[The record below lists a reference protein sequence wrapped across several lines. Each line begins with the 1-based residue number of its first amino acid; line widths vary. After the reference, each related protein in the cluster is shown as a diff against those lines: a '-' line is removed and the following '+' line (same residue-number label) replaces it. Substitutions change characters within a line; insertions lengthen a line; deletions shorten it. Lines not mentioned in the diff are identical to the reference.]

1 MKIRFLKFV
10 SLGLLTISL
19 LYSQTTEAQDGATL
33 YKSCAACHSIGGG
46 KMAGPD
52 LKGVTKRRTKEWLV
66 KFIQSPV
73 KMQKAGDADAVAL
86 FKEYNNMP
94 MPDNAMTEEQISK
107 LLEHIDGGAL
117 GDDAIDPKLA
127 ASQHRVDSIL
137 NTNSPQDIQ
146 IGRELFYGTR
156 RFANGGVSCAS
167 CHNATNEGENKG
179 GILAKDLTKAH
190 SRVGGFAGIKG
201 FILSAPFPSMSQS
214 YKNAPV
220 TDDEIAYIGLF
231 LKHTDEQNVTEPAKS
246 SAWIMSYTLVAAF
259 LIVAAI
265 LLIWGRRRRTSVNE
279 EIIKRQEKISK

>member
-1 MKIRFLKFV
+1 MKIRFKTFV
-10 SLGLLTISL
+10 SLGLLTTAL
-19 LYSQTTEAQDGATL
+19 LCSVTTEAQDGATL
-33 YKSCAACHSIGGG
+33 YKSCVACHTIGGG
-46 KMAGPD
+46 KTVGPD

-73 KMQKAGDADAVAL
+73 KIQKAGDADAVAL

-94 MPDNAMTEEQISK
+94 MPDNAMTDEQVVK
-107 LLEHIDGGAL
+107 LLDHIDGGSSGAETV
-117 GDDAIDPKLA
+117 DPLAA

-137 NTNSPQDIQ
+137 KANSPQDIQ
-146 IGRELFYGTR
+146 VGRELFYGTR
-156 RFANGGVSCAS
+156 SFTNGGVSCAS
-167 CHNATNEGENKG
+167 CHNATSDGENRG
-179 GILAKDLTKAH
+179 GILAKDLTKVH
-190 SRVGGFAGIKG
+190 SRVGGFAGVKG
-201 FILSAPFPSMSQS
+201 FIQSAPFPSMNQS

-231 LKHTDEQNVTEPAKS
+231 LKHTDEQNATEPAKS
-246 SAWIMSYTLVAAF
+246 SAWMISYTLVAAF